1 LIFVNQNLIYNWLT
15 YAKSTGD
22 LISFGCSDCP
32 VRSLVSAKRSANR
45 SVQTK
50 KRLHFLADIWS
61 QSEFRT
67 QRNAQRKTDP
77 KSEMTRCLV
86 FVAET
91 LKSQLQSFEFV
102 IRSSFRKICNIKTQD
117 LVNKCIRLFFL
128 NYAANG

>member
-67 QRNAQRKTDP
+67 QRNVQRKTDP

-86 FVAET
+86 FVSET

-102 IRSSFRKICNIKTQD
+102 ISIFRKRFNIKTQD
-117 LVNKCIRLFFL
+117 LVNKCIRLLFF